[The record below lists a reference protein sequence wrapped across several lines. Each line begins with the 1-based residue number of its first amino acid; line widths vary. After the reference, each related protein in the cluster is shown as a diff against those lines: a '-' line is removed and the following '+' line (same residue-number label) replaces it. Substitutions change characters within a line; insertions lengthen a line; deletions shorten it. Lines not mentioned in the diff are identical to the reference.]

1 MDKKDHISFYGRTQF
16 EYVIVCLFIFLIFA
30 VVTTSLVVG
39 GGIGNIRNVPSVS
52 GTGSLSE
59 TITMIGEPKDTILKV
74 AKVSFSG
81 KAVLDSNI
89 PSGNWHIKF
98 FDVKDDI
105 LDNSEFRAAEITS
118 LSFSSLCGN
127 SAHIEALGKLNNQ
140 LGWIAVLDVSENAD
154 SSTMRIRLYYPPQNL
169 VYDTVSEFTNSGS
182 CESQTLVD
190 SGSLKVNSLTPP

>member
-127 SAHIEALGKLNNQ
+127 SAHIEALGKLNNK
-140 LGWIAVLDVSENAD
+140 LGWSAIIDMSEQSD
-154 SSTMRIRLYYPPQNL
+154 SSSMRIRLSHPAYGW
-169 VYDTVSEFTNSGS
+169 VYDTANQFTNSSS
-182 CESQTLVD
+182 CEGQTFVD
-190 SGSLKVNSLTPP
+190 SGNLKITMP